1 MNFAA
6 INRLSIDAELLQ
18 YLAYGY
24 SFNTSICLYND
35 ICKDANDFLM
45 QFDHLIDDFLKRS
58 GIRRYV
64 AGNVVLFAD
73 YEERKSQED
82 DIEYCDA
89 VAAMFTI
96 YGHQVILRPCV
107 MGLLSPNSEPKLSLD
122 VKIPDYRNYH
132 INRREAMGVI
142 RKWVFDDQNNQLNGL
157 GKHKREA
164 KVEEEHPKENPYVVD
179 MTKHPNLEIVKWDP
193 SIWNLA
199 SPIEQLR
206 NEVDKLVMDVASIKA
221 EETIVEQKQEQWHD
235 FRVRQCSLI
244 YSTEKAFKFVIPDG
258 QSELGGWSFW
268 WPRKRVRTDRED
280 PSTLEKTYLLGY
292 TNDQDEV
299 KIERLKG
306 DGTWEK
312 ETQKI
317 TIHQLISA
325 LNENSKSELP
335 F

>member
-6 INRLSIDAELLQ
+6 INRLSIDEDLLQ

-24 SFNTSICLYND
+24 SFNTSICLYDD
-35 ICKDANDFLM
+35 ICKDANDFLT
-45 QFDHLIDDFLKRS
+45 QFDHLINDFLKRS

-73 YEERKSQED
+73 YDERKLQED

-107 MGLLSPNSEPKLSLD
+107 MGLLSPNSELKLSLD
-122 VKIPDYRNYH
+122 VKIPDYGNYH

-142 RKWVFDDQNNQLNGL
+142 RQWVIDDQTNQLNGL
-157 GKHKREA
+157 GKHKRDTKAED
-164 KVEEEHPKENPYVVD
+164 EQPKENPYVLDVN
-179 MTKHPNLEIVKWDP
+179 KCPNIKIIPWQKIV
-193 SIWNLA
+193 N
-199 SPIEQLR
+199 PIDQLR
-206 NEVDKLVMDVASIKA
+206 NDVDKLTMDVASIKA
-221 EETIVEQKQEQWHD
+221 EETKVEQEQWYD

-258 QSELGGWSFW
+258 QSEFGGWSFW

-292 TNDQDEV
+292 TNVQDEV

-312 ETQKI
+312 ETKMI
-317 TIHQLISA
+317 TIQRLITA
-325 LNENSKSELP
+325 LDENNKSELP

>member
-6 INRLSIDAELLQ
+6 INRLSIDEDLLQ

-24 SFNTSICLYND
+24 SFNPSICLYDD

-73 YEERKSQED
+73 YEERKLQED
-82 DIEYCDA
+82 NIEYCDA

-122 VKIPDYRNYH
+122 VKIPDYENYH
-132 INRREAMGVI
+132 INRREAMSVI
-142 RKWVFDDQNNQLNGL
+142 RQWVLDDQNNQLNGL
-157 GKHKREA
+157 GKHKRDTKAED
-164 KVEEEHPKENPYVVD
+164 EQPKENPYVLDVN
-179 MTKHPNLEIVKWDP
+179 KYPNIKIIQLQKFD
-193 SIWNLA
+193 N
-199 SPIEQLR
+199 PIDQLR
-206 NEVDKLVMDVASIKA
+206 NDVDKLAMDVASIKA
-221 EETIVEQKQEQWHD
+221 EETKVEQEQWHD

-258 QSELGGWSFW
+258 QSEFGGWSFW

-292 TNDQDEV
+292 TNDRDEV

-312 ETQKI
+312 ETKMI
-317 TIHQLISA
+317 TIQQLIAA
-325 LNENSKSELP
+325 LDENNKSELP

>member
-6 INRLSIDAELLQ
+6 INRLSIDEDLLQ

-24 SFNTSICLYND
+24 SFNPSICLYDD

-73 YEERKSQED
+73 YEERKLQED
-82 DIEYCDA
+82 NIEYCDA

-122 VKIPDYRNYH
+122 VKIPDYGNYH
-132 INRREAMGVI
+132 INRREAMSVI
-142 RKWVFDDQNNQLNGL
+142 RQWVLDDQNNQLNGL
-157 GKHKREA
+157 GKHKRDTKAED
-164 KVEEEHPKENPYVVD
+164 EQPKENPYVIDVN
-179 MTKHPNLEIVKWDP
+179 KYPNIKIIPLQKFD
-193 SIWNLA
+193 N
-199 SPIEQLR
+199 PIEQLR
-206 NEVDKLVMDVASIKA
+206 NDVDKLAMDVASIKA
-221 EETIVEQKQEQWHD
+221 EETKVEQEQWHD

-258 QSELGGWSFW
+258 QSEFGGWSFW

-280 PSTLEKTYLLGY
+280 SSTLEKTYLLGY

-312 ETQKI
+312 ETKTI
-317 TIHQLISA
+317 TIQQLITA

>member
-6 INRLSIDAELLQ
+6 INRLSIDEDLLQ

-73 YEERKSQED
+73 HEERKLQED

-122 VKIPDYRNYH
+122 VKIPDYGNYH
-132 INRREAMGVI
+132 INRREAMSVI
-142 RKWVFDDQNNQLNGL
+142 RQWVLDDQNNQLNGL
-157 GKHKREA
+157 GKHKRDT
-164 KVEEEHPKENPYVVD
+164 KVEDEQPKENPYVLDVN
-179 MTKHPNLEIVKWDP
+179 KYPNIKIIPWQKID
-193 SIWNLA
+193 N
-199 SPIEQLR
+199 PIDQLR
-206 NEVDKLVMDVASIKA
+206 NDVDKLAMDVASIKA
-221 EETIVEQKQEQWHD
+221 EETKVEQEQWHD

-258 QSELGGWSFW
+258 QSEFGGWSFW

-312 ETQKI
+312 ETKMI
-317 TIHQLISA
+317 TIQRLITA
-325 LNENSKSELP
+325 LDENNKSELP

>member
-6 INRLSIDAELLQ
+6 INRLSIDEDLLQ

-73 YEERKSQED
+73 YEERKLQED

-122 VKIPDYRNYH
+122 VKIPDYGNYH
-132 INRREAMGVI
+132 INRREAMSVI
-142 RKWVFDDQNNQLNGL
+142 RQWVLDDQNNQLNGL
-157 GKHKREA
+157 GKHKRDT
-164 KVEEEHPKENPYVVD
+164 KVEDEQPKENPYVLDVN
-179 MTKHPNLEIVKWDP
+179 KYPNIKIIPWQKID
-193 SIWNLA
+193 N
-199 SPIEQLR
+199 PIDQLR
-206 NEVDKLVMDVASIKA
+206 NDVDKLAMDVASIKA
-221 EETIVEQKQEQWHD
+221 EETKVEQEQWHD
-235 FRVRQCSLI
+235 FRFRHCLLI
-244 YSTEKAFKFVIPDG
+244 YST
-258 QSELGGWSFW
+258 
-268 WPRKRVRTDRED
+268 
-280 PSTLEKTYLLGY
+280 
-292 TNDQDEV
+292 
-299 KIERLKG
+299 
-306 DGTWEK
+306 
-312 ETQKI
+312 
-317 TIHQLISA
+317 
-325 LNENSKSELP
+325 
-335 F
+335 